1 MLLLTSPGYLKYT
14 LQQYTT
20 WIYDYICKFCIYI
33 YIYICI
39 YIYDIERERYWDTI
53 YIYIYITFLGNFY
66 NSMLLTLR
74 ITLNSSPGLLPLLLV
89 LEAIQA
95 FKVTSWDSDSSKAT
109 CETTN
114 KQKKQATMIIIISII
129 SIIIIIIIIIISSSS
144 IIININNHSS
154 KNNNNHKSKQVT
166 FPSSYVLWGRFFSS
180 MKSRSLFWD
189 WIL

>member
-1 MLLLTSPGYLKYT
+1 MI
-14 LQQYTT
+14 
-20 WIYDYICKFCIYI
+20 IYVNFA

-39 YIYDIERERYWDTI
+39 YIWYRERERDTEI
-53 YIYIYITFLGNFY
+53 LFIYIYITFLGNFY

-129 SIIIIIIIIIISSSS
+129 SIIIIIIIISSS